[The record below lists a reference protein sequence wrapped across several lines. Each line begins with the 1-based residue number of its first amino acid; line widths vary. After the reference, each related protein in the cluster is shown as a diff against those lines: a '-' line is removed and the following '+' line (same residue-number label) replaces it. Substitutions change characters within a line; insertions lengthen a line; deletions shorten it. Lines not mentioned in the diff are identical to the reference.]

1 MRLSNS
7 IIAPLALLPTVA
19 NGFHTAGRQPVST
32 THTTSTSL
40 EARRSLFPIL
50 RRRSDLFFPDSS
62 IDRVFQE
69 MDEMMES
76 SLISLSRPSP
86 SLLGRDNIMSRRR
99 PLGFEVTEEE
109 KEYKIAVHVP
119 DVDANDINLQLDN
132 DGRVLRLKG
141 DRSREA
147 GGMKVQSRFEK
158 AILLGPDVDTSKLA
172 ANMSGDSLTIVAPK
186 IEKKEALEKT
196 ESTKIEIKIGESKT
210 AKLKDI
216 VENETTESKK
226 KVPTRL
232 AIENMKK
239 EEPVEEAKYSDV
251 QAGKKW
257 PARDFPY

>member
-1 MRLSNS
+1 M
-7 IIAPLALLPTVA
+7 I
-19 NGFHTAGRQPVST
+19 
-32 THTTSTSL
+32 
-40 EARRSLFPIL
+40 
-50 RRRSDLFFPDSS
+50 
-62 IDRVFQE
+62 
-69 MDEMMES
+69 ES

>member
-1 MRLSNS
+1 
-7 IIAPLALLPTVA
+7 
-19 NGFHTAGRQPVST
+19 
-32 THTTSTSL
+32 
-40 EARRSLFPIL
+40 
-50 RRRSDLFFPDSS
+50 
-62 IDRVFQE
+62 
-69 MDEMMES
+69 MMES
-76 SLISLSRPSP
+76 SLTSLSRPAP
-86 SLLGRDNIMSRRR
+86 SLLGRDNVISRRR

-109 KEYKIAVHVP
+109 EEYKIVVHVP
-119 DVDANDINLQLDN
+119 DVDAEDIQLQLDN

-196 ESTKIEIKIGESKT
+196 ESKKIEIKIGESNT
-210 AKLKDI
+210 AKSKDI
-216 VENETTESKK
+216 AESEATESK

-239 EEPVEEAKYSDV
+239 EEPVEEAKHSDAQDSDD
-251 QAGKKW
+251 QAVKKW

>member
-1 MRLSNS
+1 M
-7 IIAPLALLPTVA
+7 I
-19 NGFHTAGRQPVST
+19 
-32 THTTSTSL
+32 
-40 EARRSLFPIL
+40 
-50 RRRSDLFFPDSS
+50 
-62 IDRVFQE
+62 
-69 MDEMMES
+69 ES
-76 SLISLSRPSP
+76 SLTSLSRPSH
-86 SLLGRDNIMSRRR
+86 SVLSRDNMTSRRR

-158 AILLGPDVDTSKLA
+158 AILLGPDVDSSKLA

-196 ESTKIEIKIGESKT
+196 ESTKIEIKIGESNT

-232 AIENMKK
+232 AIDNMKK
-239 EEPVEEAKYSDV
+239 EEPPVEEAKYSDV

>member
-1 MRLSNS
+1 M
-7 IIAPLALLPTVA
+7 I
-19 NGFHTAGRQPVST
+19 
-32 THTTSTSL
+32 
-40 EARRSLFPIL
+40 
-50 RRRSDLFFPDSS
+50 
-62 IDRVFQE
+62 
-69 MDEMMES
+69 ES
-76 SLISLSRPSP
+76 SLTSLSRPSP
-86 SLLGRDNIMSRRR
+86 SLLSRDNMMSRRR

-132 DGRVLRLKG
+132 DGCVLRLKG

-239 EEPVEEAKYSDV
+239 EGTSIKAKQFHRV
-251 QAGKKW
+251 
-257 PARDFPY
+257 

>member
-7 IIAPLALLPTVA
+7 IIAPLLALVPTVA
-19 NGFHTAGRQPVST
+19 NGFHTAGRQPAST
-32 THTTSTSL
+32 THSTSL
-40 EARRSLFPIL
+40 DARRSLFPVL
-50 RRRSDLFFPDSS
+50 RRRSDLFFPDS

-69 MDEMMES
+69 MDEIMES
-76 SLISLSRPSP
+76 SLTSLSGSSP
-86 SLLGRDNIMSRRR
+86 SLLGRDDMMSRRR

-147 GGMKVQSRFEK
+147 GGMKVRSRFEK

-186 IEKKEALEKT
+186 IEKKAVLGKAG
-196 ESTKIEIKIGESKT
+196 STKIEIKIGESNT
-210 AKLKDI
+210 EKLKDI
-216 VENETTESKK
+216 VENETTEST

-239 EEPVEEAKYSDV
+239 EEPVEEAKHSGA

>member
-1 MRLSNS
+1 
-7 IIAPLALLPTVA
+7 
-19 NGFHTAGRQPVST
+19 
-32 THTTSTSL
+32 
-40 EARRSLFPIL
+40 
-50 RRRSDLFFPDSS
+50 
-62 IDRVFQE
+62 
-69 MDEMMES
+69 MMES

-141 DRSREA
+141 DRSHEA

-239 EEPVEEAKYSDV
+239 EEPPVEEAKYSDV

>member
-1 MRLSNS
+1 
-7 IIAPLALLPTVA
+7 
-19 NGFHTAGRQPVST
+19 
-32 THTTSTSL
+32 
-40 EARRSLFPIL
+40 
-50 RRRSDLFFPDSS
+50 
-62 IDRVFQE
+62 
-69 MDEMMES
+69 MMES

-196 ESTKIEIKIGESKT
+196 ESTKIEIKIIGESNT

>member
-1 MRLSNS
+1 M
-7 IIAPLALLPTVA
+7 I
-19 NGFHTAGRQPVST
+19 
-32 THTTSTSL
+32 
-40 EARRSLFPIL
+40 
-50 RRRSDLFFPDSS
+50 
-62 IDRVFQE
+62 
-69 MDEMMES
+69 ES
-76 SLISLSRPSP
+76 SFTSLSRPSP
-86 SLLGRDNIMSRRR
+86 SLLSRDNMTTRRR

-186 IEKKEALEKT
+186 TIEKKEALEKT
-196 ESTKIEIKIGESKT
+196 ESTKIEIKIGESNT

-239 EEPVEEAKYSDV
+239 EEPVEEAKYFDV

>member
-1 MRLSNS
+1 
-7 IIAPLALLPTVA
+7 
-19 NGFHTAGRQPVST
+19 
-32 THTTSTSL
+32 
-40 EARRSLFPIL
+40 
-50 RRRSDLFFPDSS
+50 
-62 IDRVFQE
+62 
-69 MDEMMES
+69 MMES

-86 SLLGRDNIMSRRR
+86 SLLGRDNMMSRRR

-172 ANMSGDSLTIVAPK
+172 ASMSGDCLTIVAPK

-196 ESTKIEIKIGESKT
+196 ESTKIEIKIGESNT

-239 EEPVEEAKYSDV
+239 EEPPVDEAKYSDV

>member
-1 MRLSNS
+1 
-7 IIAPLALLPTVA
+7 
-19 NGFHTAGRQPVST
+19 
-32 THTTSTSL
+32 
-40 EARRSLFPIL
+40 
-50 RRRSDLFFPDSS
+50 
-62 IDRVFQE
+62 
-69 MDEMMES
+69 MMES